1 VGPVRAFVIR
11 GFGQKAGVDFERVHR
26 ELIRPAL
33 TDAGVDGGDTTQA
46 IVQAGNIRKDI
57 FLELVRADI
66 VVADVSVRNAN
77 VFYELGMRH
86 AAQPRHTVLIDAK
99 IDETPFD
106 IQTDRYLKYDP
117 NSPGASRADLARVLR
132 ETLASE
138 DVDSPIY
145 GLLPELIPSSPT
157 TLIDLPRSLHEDIE
171 QAQEAKQAGELRL
184 IADEVLGLRFEGEA
198 LRTVA
203 PASAHAG
210 DDIGAERAWKRIRDL
225 HPDDYDANHA
235 LADIYRRRD
244 AFVLSDQ
251 ALNRALGGRT
261 LTGANRAELYA
272 GLVRQL

>member
-1 VGPVRAFVIR
+1 MRAFVIR

-57 FLELVRADI
+57 FLELVRADV

-138 DVDSPIY
+138 DVDSPI
-145 GLLPELIPSSPT
+145 
-157 TLIDLPRSLHEDIE
+157 
-171 QAQEAKQAGELRL
+171 
-184 IADEVLGLRFEGEA
+184 
-198 LRTVA
+198 
-203 PASAHAG
+203 
-210 DDIGAERAWKRIRDL
+210 
-225 HPDDYDANHA
+225 
-235 LADIYRRRD
+235 
-244 AFVLSDQ
+244 
-251 ALNRALGGRT
+251 
-261 LTGANRAELYA
+261 
-272 GLVRQL
+272 